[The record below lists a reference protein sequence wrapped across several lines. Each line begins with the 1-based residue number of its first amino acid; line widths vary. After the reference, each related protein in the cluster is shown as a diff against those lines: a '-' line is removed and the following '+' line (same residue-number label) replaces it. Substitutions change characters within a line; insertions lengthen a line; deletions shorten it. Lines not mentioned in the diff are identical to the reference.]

1 MIVNKE
7 LQGYTL
13 SSYLFNMSCGLGME
27 KLEDFDKQ
35 LDEQLTTL
43 ANQIQQLEAQLNTA
57 KNTYLKVLG
66 AKEFSASLI
75 KEATPADDDA
85 AAAVVPEASGD

>member
-7 LQGYTL
+7 FQGYTL
-13 SSYLFNMSCGLGME
+13 NSYLFNMSCGLGME

-43 ANQIQQLEAQLNTA
+43 TNQIQQLEAQLTTA
-57 KNTYLKVLG
+57 KNTYMKVLG
-66 AKEFSASLI
+66 AKELSVSLI
-75 KEATPADDDA
+75 KEATPAEDA
-85 AAAVVPEASGD
+85 TAAVVPEASGD